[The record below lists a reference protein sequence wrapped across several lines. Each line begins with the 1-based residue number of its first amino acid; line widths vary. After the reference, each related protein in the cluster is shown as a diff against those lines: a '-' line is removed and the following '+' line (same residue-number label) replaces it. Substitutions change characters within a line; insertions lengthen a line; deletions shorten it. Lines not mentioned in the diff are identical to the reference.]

1 MRSEKKG
8 VEFGKNRQVGVIR
21 NWEPVNIRDPRFPF
35 IKRDPYDKI
44 AAAFCDKRSPHSP
57 PG

>member
-21 NWEPVNIRDPRFPF
+21 NWEPVYETLGSRL
-35 IKRDPYDKI
+35 
-44 AAAFCDKRSPHSP
+44 
-57 PG
+57 